1 MTEFRCLCLPHA
13 WFLDLRQGLVQ
24 VQGEFLERPV
34 EEEFEEFLAKLKL
47 LLEGKLVQ
55 SLVNLRL
62 LAEMKVD
69 SFLVRLELLL
79 DQGIEPLGRLKLLVG
94 LMGSFLVK
102 LALLFEEEVIGS
114 LARLKFLLDQEMI
127 EALVNLDLKH
137 AEERRSL
144 QDGSPMF
151 LEQMP
156 DKMQV

>member
-1 MTEFRCLCLPHA
+1 
-13 WFLDLRQGLVQ
+13 LRQGLVQ
-24 VQGEFLERPV
+24 VQGEFLERP
-34 EEEFEEFLAKLKL
+34 EEEESEELFAKLKL

-62 LAEMKVD
+62 LAE
-69 SFLVRLELLL
+69 
-79 DQGIEPLGRLKLLVG
+79 

-151 LEQMP
+151 LLQMP
-156 DKMQV
+156 DEE

>member
-1 MTEFRCLCLPHA
+1 
-13 WFLDLRQGLVQ
+13 
-24 VQGEFLERPV
+24 
-34 EEEFEEFLAKLKL
+34 
-47 LLEGKLVQ
+47 VQ

-79 DQGIEPLGRLKLLVG
+79 DQGIEPLGRLKLLVV

-127 EALVNLDLKH
+127 EALVN
-137 AEERRSL
+137 
-144 QDGSPMF
+144 
-151 LEQMP
+151 
-156 DKMQV
+156 

>member
-1 MTEFRCLCLPHA
+1 
-13 WFLDLRQGLVQ
+13 
-24 VQGEFLERPV
+24 
-34 EEEFEEFLAKLKL
+34 
-47 LLEGKLVQ
+47 VQ

-69 SFLVRLELLL
+69 SFLMILQLLL
-79 DQGIEPLGRLKLLVG
+79 GQGIEPLGRLKLLVG
-94 LMGSFLVK
+94 WMGSFLGK

-151 LEQMP
+151 LLQMP
-156 DKMQV
+156 HEE

>member
-1 MTEFRCLCLPHA
+1 LIQLLTVNKES
-13 WFLDLRQGLVQ
+13 D
-24 VQGEFLERPV
+24 
-34 EEEFEEFLAKLKL
+34 EFLAKLKL
-47 LLEGKLVQ
+47 LLEGKLVL

-62 LAEMKVD
+62 LDEIKVD
-69 SFLVRLELLL
+69 SFLVRLELLPN
-79 DQGIEPLGRLKLLVG
+79 QGIEPLGRLKLLVG

-151 LEQMP
+151 LVQMP

>member
-1 MTEFRCLCLPHA
+1 VLTSC

-34 EEEFEEFLAKLKL
+34 EEESDEFLAKLKL
-47 LLEGKLVQ
+47 LLEGKLVL

-62 LAEMKVD
+62 LDEIKVD
-69 SFLVRLELLL
+69 SFLVRLELLPN
-79 DQGIEPLGRLKLLVG
+79 QGIEPLGRLKLLVG

-151 LEQMP
+151 LVQMP

>member
-1 MTEFRCLCLPHA
+1 
-13 WFLDLRQGLVQ
+13 
-24 VQGEFLERPV
+24 V
-34 EEEFEEFLAKLKL
+34 EEESEEFLAKLKL

-62 LAEMKVD
+62 LAEMEVD
-69 SFLVRLELLL
+69 SFLKLELLL
-79 DQGIEPLGRLKLLVG
+79 VQGIEPLRRLKLLVG

-102 LALLFEEEVIGS
+102 LAHLFEEEVIGF

-151 LEQMP
+151 FLQMP
-156 DKMQV
+156 DEE